1 MIGYIDER
9 ARVQRSAALSVGFHG
24 AIFGAYLLHKLL
36 NPSHADLI
44 ITEVDFI
51 DRTPQAEVET
61 APEPAQRAPT
71 RMRDFL
77 RLALPRLKPSLPQEG
92 PKEMPSPKD
101 IQLPQL
107 PQMKT
112 LVDRADP
119 LARNVPALNL
129 NDRSLAR
136 VPSASLGEI
145 APAAFAPADASI
157 KTITPDKAIDLSA
170 VGRQAVRVAGPSIQI
185 NPNAP
190 ISTGRM
196 RDLGAVAPAV
206 PVSAAPAQVKEAG
219 ITISGDG
226 GPTRRASLGSSAL
239 PVGYGRGSGL
249 TISDKPMVRGG
260 GYKVLAPTASAPPVQ
275 AAQPAEAAGKK
286 KGGMEISGP
295 LAGRKVVSAQMPAY
309 PEWARAK
316 GVEADVL
323 IRFFVNAEGT
333 VLERMLIERTSGY
346 KDLDDLCMEALK
358 KMVFAPLP
366 AGQTEDQWGIIT
378 FRFRL
383 K

>member
-1 MIGYIDER
+1 MISYMDEGP
-9 ARVQRSAALSVGFHG
+9 RVQRSAALSIGFHG
-24 AIFGAYLLHKLL
+24 AILGSYILLKILHPDQK
-36 NPSHADLI
+36 NLI

-51 DRTPQAEVET
+51 DRTPQAQEET
-61 APEPAQRAPT
+61 APEPAQRAPKAI
-71 RMRDFL
+71 RDFL
-77 RLALPRLKPSLPQEG
+77 RLALPQLKPSVPQDG
-92 PKEMPSPKD
+92 PKEMSTPKD
-101 IQLPQL
+101 IQMPQL
-107 PQMKT
+107 PQVRA
-112 LVDRADP
+112 LVDRSDP
-119 LARNVPALNL
+119 LSRNAPALRL
-129 NDRSLAR
+129 DDRAVSR
-136 VPSASLGEI
+136 VPSANLGEI
-145 APAAFAPADASI
+145 APTSSAPPDASI
-157 KTITPDKAIDLSA
+157 KTISPDKALDLSA
-170 VGRQAVRVAGPSIQI
+170 VGRQAVRVAGPAIQI

-190 ISTGRM
+190 VSSGRM
-196 RDLGAVAPAV
+196 RDLGAVAPSG

-226 GPTRRASLGSSAL
+226 GPARRGSLGGSSL

-260 GYKVLAPTASAPPVQ
+260 GRQVLAPTAPAP
-275 AAQPAEAAGKK
+275 AAAVEPAEAGGKK

-295 LAGRKVVSAQMPAY
+295 LAGRKLLSAQMPAY

-346 KDLDDLCMEALK
+346 KELDDICMEALK
-358 KMVFAPLP
+358 KMVFVPLA